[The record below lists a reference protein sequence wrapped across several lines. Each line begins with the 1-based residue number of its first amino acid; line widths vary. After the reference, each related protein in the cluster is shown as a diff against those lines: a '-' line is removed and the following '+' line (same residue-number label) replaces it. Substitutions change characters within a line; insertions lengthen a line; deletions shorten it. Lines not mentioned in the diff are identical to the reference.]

1 MRMHKRKHLAE
12 RVGVLENTLMFRP
25 ENLVINEPVF
35 LEVGCGKGGFICA
48 HAEKNPTQSYVASEM
63 IENVLILA
71 AEKAQ
76 EMNIQNL
83 RFVAGNFLKTA
94 EHMPDG
100 CCKIIYLNFSDPW
113 PKKKHAK
120 RRLTYKSFLPVYKRL
135 LAEGGELH
143 MKTDNRDLFLFSI
156 ESLSQNGFGL
166 KNITWDLHNSPF
178 CENNIMTE
186 YETHF
191 SSQGL
196 PIYRL
201 EAFPL

>member
-1 MRMHKRKHLAE
+1 MIKLCRELTGKILDVGGGGEGVIGRLYTDHVIAIDNRKEELDEAPE
-12 RVGVLENTLMFRP
+12 GFKKMLMDATDMSFDDNTFDCVTAFYSLMFM
-25 ENLVINEPVF
+25 NE
-35 LEVGCGKGGFICA
+35 K
-48 HAEKNPTQSYVASEM
+48 TQ
-63 IENVLILA
+63 
-71 AEKAQ
+71 EKALS
-76 EMNIQNL
+76 ESA
-83 RFVAGNFLKTA
+83 RVLK
-94 EHMPDG
+94 
-100 CCKIIYLNFSDPW
+100 
-113 PKKKHAK
+113 
-120 RRLTYKSFLPVYKRL
+120 
-135 LAEGGELH
+135 EGGELH